1 MNESPS
7 EYERIIAPIEGQM
20 IRSIWRI
27 VRHAQDA
34 EDAMQNALLSVWKQ
48 WRRVAEHPNA
58 QALVLKMCVDA
69 AYDVT
74 RRRYRRRDSGSDR
87 SASEP
92 VDQSPTPAQS
102 AEDSEQHGKLLAA
115 IHEMPRCQA
124 TATLMRAV
132 QGQSYEAIA
141 SALGCAPVTARK
153 HVARGRAR
161 LQTAFSRYLDGH
173 PSLRIKS

>member
-1 MNESPS
+1 MNEFPI

-58 QALVLKMCVDA
+58 QALVLKMCIDA

-74 RRRYRRRDSGSDR
+74 RRRYRRRREFGSDG
-87 SASEP
+87 STEP

-102 AEDSEQHGKLLAA
+102 AEHSEQHSQLLAA

-124 TATLMRAV
+124 IATLMRAV

-141 SALGCAPVTARK
+141 SALGCSPVTARK

-161 LQTAFSRYLDGH
+161 LQTALSRYLDGN